1 LMKSTALKFW
11 CSNASV
17 DDIDGARAC
26 RDVEGVVMFARIHA
40 IDATRRETR
49 VVVWRRGASAAPGES
64 FLR

>member
-1 LMKSTALKFW
+1 MMKSTALKFW

-40 IDATRRETR
+40 IDATR